1 MFDVIRWI
9 TINIFGE
16 ASVLI
21 GLIVMMG
28 LLLQRKTF
36 SDVVVGTLKG
46 ILGFLI
52 IGAGGGIIIQA
63 LLAFQPIWTE
73 VFGLEAMSLDN
84 IIGQEKFIEIYGSSV
99 TLAIALGFAINLL
112 LARFTRFK
120 FVYLT
125 GHMMFWTTMVFAG
138 ITVNTVPDVSPIKLT
153 LFLSVLMGLYWTFQP
168 AITQPFMRKVTGNDN
183 IALGHTSASVA
194 IIGSLAGKAFSN
206 NKIDSADIKVPENLS
221 FLRDSNVVTAITM
234 LLLFFIGTFI
244 LQIKGTP
251 KAQEILSTSG
261 DLSFYIYSLKQS
273 LLFTGGIAVVLLGVR
288 MFIGEIVPAFKGIS
302 DKLVPNAKPALDCPI
317 VFNYSQNG
325 VVLGFVGAFV
335 GALIWLT
342 IIGNITGYVFVPSMI
357 VLFFHAGTAGV
368 FGNSTGGYKGALLA
382 GFITS
387 TIVAWGQYI
396 CVSFFITNTIPDTA
410 LWAADSDMFILTA
423 IVSLLSE
430 LLL

>member
-1 MFDVIRWI
+1 MFDIIKWI
-9 TINIFGE
+9 TVNIFGE
-16 ASVLI
+16 ASILI

-28 LLLQRKTF
+28 LLLQNKSF

-46 ILGFLI
+46 ILGFLV
-52 IGAGGGIIIQA
+52 IGAGAGIIVQS

-73 VFGLEAMSLDN
+73 VFGLQTMTLEN
-84 IIGQEKFIEIYGSSV
+84 IVGQESFIGLHGSSV
-99 TLAIALGFAINLL
+99 TLAIAIGFAINLL
-112 LARFTRFK
+112 LARVTRFK
-120 FVYLT
+120 YVYLT

-138 ITVNTVPDVSPIKLT
+138 ITVNTVPDVSPVKLT

-168 AITQPFMRKVTGNDN
+168 ALTQPFMRKITGNDN

-194 IIGSLAGKAFSN
+194 IIGALVGKIFSS
-206 NKIDSADIKVPENLS
+206 NKTDSADLKVPENLG

-234 LLLFFIGTFI
+234 ILLFFIGTFI

-251 KAQEILSTSG
+251 KSHEILSTSG
-261 DLSFYIYSLKQS
+261 DLSFYVYCLKQS

-288 MFIGEIVPAFKGIS
+288 MFIGEMVPAFKGIS
-302 DKLVPNAKPALDCPI
+302 DKLAPNAKPALDCPL

-325 VVLGFVGAFV
+325 VVLGFVGAFA
-335 GALIWLT
+335 GSLIWLT
-342 IIGNITGYVFVPSMI
+342 VIGNTTGYVFVPSMI

-387 TIVAWGQYI
+387 TIVAWGQYV
-396 CVSFFITNTIPDTA
+396 CVTFFINSTIPDTA
-410 LWAADSDMFILTA
+410 LWAADSDMFLLA
-423 IVSLLSE
+423 PLVSLLSH
-430 LLL
+430 LLI